1 MKLLS
6 RIEEILLVAI
16 WRLMDNA
23 YGVTIREEISR
34 LTGQDWTLGAVYV
47 PLDKLTRKGLLRKE
61 TSDPIPE
68 RGGRSRCLY
77 RLTNQGRASLREIRE
92 VSRAIWD
99 GIPDAAL
106 E

>member
-6 RIEEILLVAI
+6 RIEEILLVAV
-16 WRLMDNA
+16 WRLTDNA
-23 YGVTIREEISR
+23 YGVTIRDEISR
-34 LTGQDWTLGAVYV
+34 LTGQDWTLGAIYV

-61 TSDPIPE
+61 TSDPTPE

-77 RLTNQGRASLREIRE
+77 RLTEQGRSALREIRD

-106 E
+106 K